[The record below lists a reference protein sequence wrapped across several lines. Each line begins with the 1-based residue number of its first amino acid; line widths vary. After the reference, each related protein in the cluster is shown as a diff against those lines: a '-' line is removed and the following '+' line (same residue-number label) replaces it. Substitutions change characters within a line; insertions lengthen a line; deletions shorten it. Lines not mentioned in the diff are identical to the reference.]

1 MLGFWHLEVPVAVE
15 PNSARGGSATETES
29 PGKPPK
35 KPFKKLFSRTELW
48 HYGIASV
55 AYISLGLLFQNAVLN
70 WIVGPLFIVLWMWW
84 VPPLVD
90 KWRARR
96 S

>member
-1 MLGFWHLEVPVAVE
+1 MAGKPS
-15 PNSARGGSATETES
+15 SAPSGSAIKTGRS
-29 PGKPPK
+29 GKPPK
-35 KPFKKLFSRTELW
+35 KPFRKLFSRDELW
-48 HYGIASV
+48 HYGIAAV
-55 AYISLGLLFQNAVLN
+55 VYIILGLLFQEAALN
-70 WIVGPLFIVLWMWW
+70 FVVGPLFIVLWMWW